1 MGCQVDDNIN
11 LLNVFWVV
19 GNVLLAGISPQF
31 CDIEN
36 LAKISQK
43 IEKNSWI
50 YTKKVKNSLFFVK

>member
-43 IEKNSWI
+43 IEKNS
-50 YTKKVKNSLFFVK
+50 

>member
-36 LAKISQK
+36 LEKNSQK
-43 IEKNSWI
+43 IL
-50 YTKKVKNSLFFVK
+50 KK